1 MKKLFYLLLALGTLA
16 SSCGQSYEI
25 TGTSTVSHLDGQ
37 KLYLKVSAENEL
49 IAIDSCDVVH
59 GRFSFSGRLDSTRLA
74 TVYMDERSLLPV
86 VLENGKI
93 NIRIDHTQQIC
104 SGTPMNDKLT
114 EFLKHYNQIASQRA
128 ELVHLHDQAIM
139 NGSDMGEIVKEL
151 NQRALQLENDEDKL
165 VTSFITDNFDNTLG
179 PGVFMMMTGHTEYPM
194 LSPWI
199 EDIMSKATDRFKND
213 PYVKSYYEKA
223 KENEAIMNGTKEMP
237 RK

>member
-49 IAIDSCDVVH
+49 I
-59 GRFSFSGRLDSTRLA
+59 A

-165 VTSFITDNFDNTLG
+165 VTGFITDNFDNTLG